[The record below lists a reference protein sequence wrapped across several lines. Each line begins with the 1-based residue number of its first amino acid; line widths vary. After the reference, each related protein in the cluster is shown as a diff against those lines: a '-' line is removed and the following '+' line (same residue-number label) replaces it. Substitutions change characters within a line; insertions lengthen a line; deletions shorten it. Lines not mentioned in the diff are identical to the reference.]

1 MNLHEYQAK
10 ELIARYNI
18 PIPQGLY
25 IEDNTHN
32 SIKFIQQHFNNT
44 HEKVAVKA
52 QIHAGGRGKGTFKE
66 NGQKGVQIV
75 TLDKVPDAINSMLN
89 NTLVTHQTGPEGKSV
104 RKIYITEAVRTI
116 KEFYVSILIDRAQQC
131 PVLVASLQG
140 GCEIESVAQTHPESI
155 LKLPID
161 PLLGLRSFQARK
173 IAYLFQLTGDAFNEC
188 VRILIQLYKAFVGLD
203 ASLIEINPLAL
214 TQDQHILALDAK
226 VQLDENALV
235 RHPEYTILDDPH
247 ERDPK
252 EVEATKAKLNY
263 IALQGNIA
271 CLVNGAGLAMAT
283 MDIIQHF
290 GGVPANFLDLGG
302 GAQQEQIEAAFRI
315 ILKDPH
321 VKGIFINIFGG
332 ILKCDML
339 AQGIVNAA
347 HSVQL
352 NLPLVIRMKGTN
364 VEAAKKILHDS
375 QLPLMPIDD
384 LAQAAQTI
392 VNKVK
397 ATSL

>member
-10 ELIARYNI
+10 ELIAHYNI
-18 PIPQGLY
+18 PVPRGIC
-25 IEDNTHN
+25 IENND
-32 SIKFIQQHFNNT
+32 FDLIQSMFRDHP
-44 HEKVAVKA
+44 EKVAVKA

-66 NGQKGVQIV
+66 NGQHGVQLV
-75 TLDKVPDAINSMLN
+75 TLDEVSDAIDSMLH
-89 NTLVTHQTGPEGKSV
+89 NTLVTQQTGPEGKVV
-104 RKIYITEAVRTI
+104 RKVYITEAVQTLR
-116 KEFYVSILIDRAQQC
+116 EFYVSILIDRMHQC
-131 PVLVASLQG
+131 PVLIASSKG
-140 GCEIESVAQTHPESI
+140 GCDIESVAKTHPESI

-161 PLLGLRSFQARK
+161 PLLGLRPFQARK
-173 IAYLFQLTGDAFNEC
+173 VAYLFQLTGDAFNAC
-188 VRILIQLYKAFVGLD
+188 VKILIQLYKAFVGLD
-203 ASLIEINPLAL
+203 ASLIEINPLVL
-214 TQDQHILALDAK
+214 TQDQRILALDTK

-235 RHPEYTILDDPH
+235 RHPEYAGLDDPY
-247 ERDPK
+247 ERDSK
-252 EVEATKAKLNY
+252 EVEAAKAKLNY

-290 GGVPANFLDLGG
+290 GGMPANFLDLGG

-339 AQGIVNAA
+339 AQGIVRAA

-352 NLPLVIRMKGTN
+352 TLPLVIRMKGTN
-364 VEAAKKILHDS
+364 VEASKKILEDS
-375 QLPLMPIDD
+375 QLPLIPIDD